1 MEDNNTS
8 EDKYDFEAE
17 DLFGTGGS
25 SEDASEEKRAE
36 NLHSKVADI
45 QIFNAFPHT
54 KTDKLD
60 LIKLPRFFTQSYTN
74 FDPKTYYG
82 ENESNYCK
90 GVRFATASSIRWRYN
105 KRKREDGENE
115 IIEKE
120 TNTKLV
126 KWSDGSKT
134 LHIGKESYSLNSY
147 ELGRPRYIAIAHKE
161 TKALEQKARKSSNAL
176 KINRTRKRKYHKLC
190 DRDTR
195 TKLTRK
201 SPYNDTYD
209 DGSGFVDDDEDRDL

>member
-8 EDKYDFEAE
+8 DDKYDFEAE
-17 DLFGTGGS
+17 DLFGAGGS
-25 SEDASEEKRAE
+25 SEDDSEEERAE

-45 QIFNAFPHT
+45 QIFNAFLHT
-54 KTDKLD
+54 KT
-60 LIKLPRFFTQSYTN
+60 N
-74 FDPKTYYG
+74 KTYCG

-105 KRKREDGENE
+105 KRKSEDGENE

-147 ELGRPRYIAIAHKE
+147 ELGRPRYIAIAHKK
-161 TKALEQKARKSSNAL
+161 TKQMKTQYIDFSTIERLTKEYKEQQKKRQKAQKSSNAL
-176 KINRTRKRKYHKLC
+176 KINRTR
-190 DRDTR
+190 
-195 TKLTRK
+195 
-201 SPYNDTYD
+201 
-209 DGSGFVDDDEDRDL
+209 

>member
-1 MEDNNTS
+1 MSSSLYEREFDNNTS
-8 EDKYDFEAE
+8 DDKYDFEAE
-17 DLFGTGGS
+17 DLFGAGGS
-25 SEDASEEKRAE
+25 SEDDSEEERAE

-45 QIFNAFPHT
+45 QIFNAFLHT
-54 KTDKLD
+54 KTNKLD
-60 LIKLPRFFTQSYTN
+60 LIRLPRFFTQSYIN
-74 FDPKTYYG
+74 FDPKTYCG

-105 KRKREDGENE
+105 KRKSEDGENE

-147 ELGRPRYIAIAHKE
+147 ELGRPRYIAIAHKK
-161 TKALEQKARKSSNAL
+161 TKQMKTQYIDFSTIERLTKEYKEQQKKRQKAQKSSNAL
-176 KINRTRKRKYHKLC
+176 KINRTL
-190 DRDTR
+190 
-195 TKLTRK
+195 L
-201 SPYNDTYD
+201 
-209 DGSGFVDDDEDRDL
+209 